1 MEKLTF
7 NKELGKWYID
17 LPTWE
22 GDKEE
27 LEMVAGADI
36 LLDKLSNNEDTVS
49 LFVSQEEVDDSI
61 ILKKK
66 YNINGGADYKPVNT
80 DIVYSVWLCGVTK
93 FVFGGIMP
101 QMLYIKTTV

>member
-1 MEKLTF
+1 MKKLNF
-7 NKELGKWYID
+7 NKEGSKWYID
-17 LPTWE
+17 YPQWE

-36 LLDKLSNNEDTVS
+36 LLDHLSNNEDAVS
-49 LFVSQEEVDDSI
+49 LFVSEEPIDNSI

-80 DIVYSVWLCGVTK
+80 DVVYGVWLCHVTK
-93 FVFGGIMP
+93 FVFNGIMP
-101 QMLYIKTTV
+101 DYLYIKSIT